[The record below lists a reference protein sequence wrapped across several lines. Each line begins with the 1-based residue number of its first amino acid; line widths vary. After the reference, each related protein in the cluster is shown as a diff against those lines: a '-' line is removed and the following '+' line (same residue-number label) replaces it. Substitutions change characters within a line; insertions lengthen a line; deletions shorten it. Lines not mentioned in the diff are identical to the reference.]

1 MAHLCL
7 TLISGYIFYYIK
19 YEKCDYQKYLHFL
32 KNKAKRLLV
41 PYVFIAAIWVA
52 PIHAYYFRTEELIER
67 YVLVTVPSQLWFLLM
82 LFWVFAIFYLISNI
96 VNKKPWLGVIIVCIA
111 YCIGQFAPSFYC
123 FNRGLQYLLFF
134 YIGFILRKCDL

>member
-19 YEKCDYQKYLHFL
+19 YEKCDYQKYLPFL

-123 FNRGLQYLLFF
+123 FNRGLQYLLFLF
-134 YIGFILRKCDL
+134 IGLTLRKCVV